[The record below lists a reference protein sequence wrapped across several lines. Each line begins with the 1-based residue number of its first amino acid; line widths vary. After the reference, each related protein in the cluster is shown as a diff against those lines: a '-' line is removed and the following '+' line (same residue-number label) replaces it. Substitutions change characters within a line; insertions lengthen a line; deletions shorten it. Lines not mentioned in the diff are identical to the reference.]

1 MRTLCSVSQPV
12 SKATHF
18 AALTLIICTM
28 VIGVPSQAR
37 ATVADCT
44 ALKAAATLQSKTP
57 FHAVFAVTATTA
69 GAFPT
74 EHHEEIWVDNK
85 MYTALADKR
94 WLSAAVPSN
103 PMRGFTGPIPGFSD
117 CRPVPSASI
126 RGETA
131 AGYDIKMESGR
142 RAKLWISP
150 KSGLPIRDV
159 VDQDI
164 LLVTLDFDYANVRAP
179 ATH

>member
-1 MRTLCSVSQPV
+1 MRIKYSGSPRFAK
-12 SKATHF
+12 STHLV
-18 AALTLIICTM
+18 ALAVAVF
-28 VIGVPSQAR
+28 VIALGTPSPAR
-37 ATVADCT
+37 GSAADCT
-44 ALKAAATLQSKTP
+44 AAKAAATLQSKTP
-57 FHAVFAVTATTA
+57 FHAIFVVTPTTP

-85 MYTALADKR
+85 MYTLLSDKR

>member
-85 MYTALADKR
+85 MYTALADRR
-94 WLSAAVPSN
+94 WLSAPVTKN
-103 PMRGFTGPIPGFSD
+103 PMGGFTGPIEGFSE
-117 CRPVPSASI
+117 CRPLPAATI
-126 RGETA
+126 RGEATT
-131 AGYDIKMESGR
+131 GYAVKLESGR
-142 RAKLWISP
+142 KAQIWISP
-150 KSGLPIRDV
+150 KTGLPIRDV